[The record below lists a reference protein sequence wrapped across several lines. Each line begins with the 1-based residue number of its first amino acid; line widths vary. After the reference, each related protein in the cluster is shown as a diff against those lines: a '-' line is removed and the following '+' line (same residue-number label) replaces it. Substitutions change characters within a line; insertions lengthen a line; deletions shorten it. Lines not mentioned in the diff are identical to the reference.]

1 MRMLTELL
9 QTKEMD
15 KHNKCKMIGYTGGTH
30 GSMAHRLWDNLR
42 TTLNKECLEVKS
54 DPKE

>member
-15 KHNKCKMIGYTGGTH
+15 KHNKCNIIGYTGSTH
-30 GSMAHRLWDNLR
+30 GSTNG
-42 TTLNKECLEVKS
+42 TT
-54 DPKE
+54 

>member
-30 GSMAHRLWDNLR
+30 GSMGLHDDD
-42 TTLNKECLEVKS
+42 LE
-54 DPKE
+54 